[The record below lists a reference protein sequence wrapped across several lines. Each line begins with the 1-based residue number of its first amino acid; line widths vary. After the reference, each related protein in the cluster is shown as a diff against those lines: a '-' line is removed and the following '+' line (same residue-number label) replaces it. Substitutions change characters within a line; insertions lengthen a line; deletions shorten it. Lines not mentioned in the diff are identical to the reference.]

1 MINWSTW
8 LVAEIVIHISSE
20 TTIADLT
27 IQAYIMSS
35 LFFAAQFTDMV
46 VDWVLSFRMEEPS
59 FFLRPWLPFILPLP
73 VIDSVRTHLPSDSD
87 LHRGFI
93 QSNIMWRWRRVLVM
107 TKFGQITDLA
117 SSFSE
122 SSFEPMVRMSSIASL
137 EQEKSIEVVEFTRI
151 FVIFQLLRTSTLQF
165 APVET
170 LFLWSTEI
178 VEYVNKLAHC
188 ECY

>member
-1 MINWSTW
+1 
-8 LVAEIVIHISSE
+8 
-20 TTIADLT
+20 
-27 IQAYIMSS
+27 
-35 LFFAAQFTDMV
+35 
-46 VDWVLSFRMEEPS
+46 
-59 FFLRPWLPFILPLP
+59 
-73 VIDSVRTHLPSDSD
+73 
-87 LHRGFI
+87 
-93 QSNIMWRWRRVLVM
+93 M

-170 LFLWSTEI
+170 LFL
-178 VEYVNKLAHC
+178 
-188 ECY
+188 